1 MVVRRIEPETIPALR
16 RHSDADGGADL
27 TEDLILSDDP
37 DAPCLD
43 LRAAAARIGVRP
55 GTLQKWLSEGR
66 GPPDYRL
73 PGSTRLRFSRRE
85 IDQWVK
91 TYKRTPSSIEMMR
104 RAKLQAARR
113 EGDRARVE
121 RPLCPLSSLRLRVP
135 EGAAVRYKSR

>member
-1 MVVRRIEPETIPALR
+1 
-16 RHSDADGGADL
+16 L

-91 TYKRTPSSIEMMR
+91 GYKRTPSSIEMMR
-104 RAKLQAARR
+104 RAKLQSIAAAAAKK
-113 EGDRARVE
+113 RAHQRAEIDEEVN
-121 RPLCPLSSLRLRVP
+121 
-135 EGAAVRYKSR
+135 A